1 MTYDGYYGQRS
12 FLRADSERVL
22 ARYVVA
28 MAHCYVMI
36 TSMFTPIESIGGALK
51 CQRTLQKNHE
61 MLCMTQK
68 YKLLLYTD
76 RNVRPKDST

>member
-1 MTYDGYYGQRS
+1 MPKMRFTVGDRKVTYDGYYGQRS

-36 TSMFTPIESIGGALK
+36 PSMFTPNRVHWW
-51 CQRTLQKNHE
+51 CTQMPKNSAE
-61 MLCMTQK
+61 K
-68 YKLLLYTD
+68 
-76 RNVRPKDST
+76 S